1 PPRRAGHPGHRRP
14 AGSGLGARARR
25 ELRRAQHG
33 SRPAREGVPPAAPRG
48 PAMRRAGARVA
59 LAGVATLLLLALA
72 GAVAP
77 WLAPAGPY
85 AADLT
90 GRLGTPSDAHLF
102 GQDTLG
108 RDVLARVLYGA
119 RISLGVGAATVVLSL
134 AAGTLLGCVAGYAG
148 GWVDEGL
155 ARVIDVL
162 LAFPGLLLAIAL
174 AALRGPSLPNVVLA
188 LSVLGWTGYARLA
201 RAAVMT
207 LRRREFVAA
216 APAPGAPPGRTLPR
230 HLPPP
235 AAPTLPVPAS

>member
-1 PPRRAGHPGHRRP
+1 ALPLGVLAAVRRGTALDRAARLASLSGACLPSFWLGPLLMLAFSIRLGWLPVAGRGGLAHLVLP
-14 AGSGLGARARR
+14 AVTLGLGMAGILGR
-25 ELRRAQHG
+25 LT
-33 SRPAREGVPPAAPRG
+33 
-48 PAMRRAGARVA
+48 RAGARAA
-59 LAGVATLLLLALA
+59 LAGVTTLVLLALA

-90 GRLGTPSDAHLF
+90 GRLGPPSDAHLF

-174 AALRGPSLPNVVLA
+174 AALRGPS
-188 LSVLGWTGYARLA
+188 
-201 RAAVMT
+201 
-207 LRRREFVAA
+207 
-216 APAPGAPPGRTLPR
+216 
-230 HLPPP
+230 
-235 AAPTLPVPAS
+235 